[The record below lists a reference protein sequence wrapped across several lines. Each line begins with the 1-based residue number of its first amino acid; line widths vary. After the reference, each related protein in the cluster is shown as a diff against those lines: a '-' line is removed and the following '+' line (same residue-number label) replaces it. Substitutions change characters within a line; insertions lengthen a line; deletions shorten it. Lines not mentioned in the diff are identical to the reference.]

1 MVLCFLNGHGC
12 CAGDVTVF
20 VDGPTRVLRF
30 ASVQGCGAEEAERSI
45 LDLAA
50 RLRYKLETSSGV
62 FT

>member
-1 MVLCFLNGHGC
+1 M
-12 CAGDVTVF
+12 GDVTVI

-50 RLRYKLETSSGV
+50 RLLYKLRTSSGV